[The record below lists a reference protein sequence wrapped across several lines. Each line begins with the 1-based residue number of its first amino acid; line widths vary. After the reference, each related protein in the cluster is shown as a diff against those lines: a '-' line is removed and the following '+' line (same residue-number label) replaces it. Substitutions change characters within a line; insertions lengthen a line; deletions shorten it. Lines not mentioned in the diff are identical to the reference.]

1 MNSEPTEIV
10 FRHRHRVVANF
21 DNTHIAVVGVAGL
34 LSPSGF
40 RDREARKERKPL
52 ICSY

>member
-1 MNSEPTEIV
+1 MNSESTENV
-10 FRHRHRVVANF
+10 FRHRHRVVVNF
-21 DNTHIAVVGVAGL
+21 DNTHIAVLGVAGL

-40 RDREARKERKPL
+40 RDRGAGKERKAL